1 MFWMLLLVLAMR
13 YGPTVVTIA
22 TSNWL
27 RDLVNWLPNPF

>member
-1 MFWMLLLVLAMR
+1 MTIVLLVRLIQAIA
-13 YGPTVVTIA
+13 PIA